1 MELVQR
7 YLQAVK
13 FLLPR
18 AQQDDIVKELSES
31 IRSQIEDKEAEL
43 GRPLNEIEQ
52 AAILKQ
58 YGNPLIVASRYRQPS
73 LQYLIGPVL
82 FPLYWFVLK
91 TLLWIALGVCL
102 LNSVALLTS
111 GEPLRQLFQGVLAFA
126 HSALPA
132 FGWITLLFA
141 VLDFLEAK
149 FRLLDLL
156 NRRWDP
162 RSLPALA
169 KPTHVRRSESVFGL
183 VGGTVYV
190 VWLLAVPYYPYLIFG
205 PAASA
210 LRLSPVWHQFYL
222 PVVVLA
228 LAGLLQAGVNLAR
241 PDWTLFRAA
250 FRFVNNVVGLI
261 ILHSVTKETTHPFV
275 TAIAD
280 TGTSG
285 PHYQLLAA
293 TVNVFIALTLAGFAI
308 ALSISLIFS
317 AWQCLSE
324 LRRLVRDRAAT
335 APRTS

>member
-1 MELVQR
+1 MELIQR

-18 AQQDDIVKELSES
+18 AQQDNIVKELSES
-31 IRSQIEDKEAEL
+31 IRSQIEDKESEL

-52 AAILKQ
+52 AAILKR

-73 LQYLIGPVL
+73 FQYLIGPVL

-91 TLLWIALGVCL
+91 TLLWIALGVCV

-111 GEPLRQLFQGVLAFA
+111 GEPLRQLLQGVLAFA
-126 HSALPA
+126 HAALPA

-162 RSLPALA
+162 RSLPSLP
-169 KPTHVRRSESVFGL
+169 KHPQVRRSESIFGL
-183 VGGTVYV
+183 VAGTVYV
-190 VWLLAVPYYPYLIFG
+190 IWLLAVPYYPYLIFG
-205 PAASA
+205 PAASV
-210 LRLSPVWHQFYL
+210 LKLTPLWHRFYL

-228 LAGLLQAGVNLAR
+228 LGGLAQTAVNLAR
-241 PDWTLFRAA
+241 PDWTWLRAA
-250 FRFVNNVVGLI
+250 TRLVSNVVALI
-261 ILHSVTKETTHPFV
+261 ILRSILDKTYPFV

-280 TGTSG
+280 TGNTG
-285 PHYQLLAA
+285 TRYEMLAA
-293 TVNVFIALTLAGFAI
+293 IVNVFISLALAGAAI
-308 ALSISLIFS
+308 GLSIAVVVS
-317 AWQCLSE
+317 AWSCLRE
-324 LRRLVRDRAAT
+324 FRRLIRGRAA
-335 APRTS
+335 ASGTS